1 MKITGIILAGGLS
14 SRMGTDKALIQLDKH
29 KMIEK
34 VIKLIH
40 PFCDKLII
48 SANKNKYHE
57 FGYQVVKDK
66 YKKIGPLGG
75 IIACLNKSNTELNL
89 IISCDTPNIN
99 RETISQLL
107 KESLNYDITLP
118 YHNDRY
124 EPLIAVYNRNCIEKL
139 ELMVNSSSYKL
150 QSIINNLNSNI
161 IYFDESDKKEKEFI
175 NINSKKDLNRYF
187 DFENNTIKN
196 EYS

>member
-40 PFCDKLII
+40 PFCDNLII
-48 SANKNKYHE
+48 SANKNKYHK
-57 FGYQVVKDK
+57 FGYKVVKDK

-75 IIACLNKSNTELNL
+75 IITCLNKSNTERNL
-89 IISCDTPNIN
+89 IISCDTPNISKK
-99 RETISQLL
+99 TILKLL
-107 KESLNYDITLP
+107 KESQNYDITLP
-118 YHNDRY
+118 YHNDRC

-175 NINSKKDLNRYF
+175 NINSKKDLKRYF